1 MTRLSL
7 LAALSASVAAG
18 GLLAG
23 CGGDSSPPPPPPPAA
38 SNELPASALVSD
50 SALEAFA
57 IAQAPSETAD
67 PLLLDNVTTLPTSET
82 EEPIVV
88 K

>member
-23 CGGDSSPPPPPPPAA
+23 CGGDSTPPAPPPAA
-38 SNELPASALVSD
+38 SNELPASALASD

-82 EEPIVV
+82 EEPIAV